1 VPNIEKK
8 KKLDIEDVEILGL
21 AKKMENLYK
30 TVYKSTLN
38 QNQYTSKN
46 LNSIETNLPN
56 FVSIIYKSDII
67 IYYLK
72 TILSNLIQILC

>member
-1 VPNIEKK
+1 MPNIEKK